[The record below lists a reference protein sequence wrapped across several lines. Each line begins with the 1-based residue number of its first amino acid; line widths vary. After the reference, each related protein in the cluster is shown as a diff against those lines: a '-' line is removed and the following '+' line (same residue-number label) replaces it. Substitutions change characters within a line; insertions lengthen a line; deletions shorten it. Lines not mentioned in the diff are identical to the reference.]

1 MLPTPPPTA
10 INDGSKLIIAITGAN
25 GMVGQ
30 GVTEK
35 ALADGHKVIA
45 LDMGPTSLRSDNKS
59 TTSQPKARGEGE
71 RDEKDEKDEKDGEER
86 YKYHQLD
93 ATDYDAYHTIVKE
106 EGCTAII
113 HLAATFNK
121 FGEDGELTSN
131 VHSHVSLH
139 SIQGH
144 YHPYPLLD
152 EWIMI
157 SIIYNRRAGGEERYS
172 YPPTYVIHH

>member
-10 INDGSKLIIAITGAN
+10 TTNDGGKLIIAITGAN

-45 LDMGPTSLRSDNKS
+45 LDIGPTSLRSNNK
-59 TTSQPKARGEGE
+59 QDGKGDEG
-71 RDEKDEKDEKDGEER
+71 R
-86 YKYHQLD
+86 YRYHQLD
-93 ATDYDAYHTIVKE
+93 ATDYQAYYDIIKE

-139 SIQGH
+139 FIHGH

-152 EWIMI
+152 GDKNHIQQEDWGRAERSCPPIYMI
-157 SIIYNRRAGGEERYS
+157 HY
-172 YPPTYVIHH
+172 

>member
-1 MLPTPPPTA
+1 LEYRNNMLPTPPPAA

-35 ALADGHKVIA
+35 ALSDGHKVIA
-45 LDMGPTSLRSDNKS
+45 LDMGPTSLRSANS
-59 TTSQPKARGEGE
+59 TISEPKARGE
-71 RDEKDEKDEKDGEER
+71 EEGGR
-86 YKYHQLD
+86 YKYYQLD
-93 ATDYDAYHTIVKE
+93 ATDYNAYYTIVKE

-131 VHSHVSLH
+131 VHSHVS
-139 SIQGH
+139 
-144 YHPYPLLD
+144 HPFHPTSLPSTSSYPL
-152 EWIMI
+152 
-157 SIIYNRRAGGEERYS
+157 A
-172 YPPTYVIHH
+172 PQ

>member
-1 MLPTPPPTA
+1 MSPTPTA
-10 INDGSKLIIAITGAN
+10 TTNEGGKLIIAITGAN

-35 ALADGHKVIA
+35 ALSDGHKVIA
-45 LDMGPTSLRSDNKS
+45 LDMGPTSLRSNNS
-59 TTSQPKARGEGE
+59 EPKAKNDGQQGKEEEEEG
-71 RDEKDEKDEKDGEER
+71 R

-93 ATDYDAYHTIVKE
+93 ATDYEAYYKIVKE

-121 FGEDGELTSN
+121 FGDDGELTSN

-139 SIQGH
+139 SV
-144 YHPYPLLD
+144 PYPPSHRTVIL
-152 EWIMI
+152 EK
-157 SIIYNRRAGGEERYS
+157 R
-172 YPPTYVIHH
+172 TYRTQNK

>member
-10 INDGSKLIIAITGAN
+10 TTTDDGGKLIIAITGAN

-45 LDMGPTSLRSDNKS
+45 LDMGPTSSRSAIKQDGK
-59 TTSQPKARGEGE
+59 GDEG
-71 RDEKDEKDEKDGEER
+71 R
-86 YKYHQLD
+86 YIYYQLD
-93 ATDYDAYHTIVKE
+93 ATDYQAYYDIVKE

-131 VHSHVSLH
+131 VHSHVS
-139 SIQGH
+139 
-144 YHPYPLLD
+144 HPFHPTSLPSASSYPLALQ
-152 EWIMI
+152 
-157 SIIYNRRAGGEERYS
+157 
-172 YPPTYVIHH
+172 

>member
-1 MLPTPPPTA
+1 MSPTPPPTA
-10 INDGSKLIIAITGAN
+10 TTNTGDGGKLIIAITGAN

-45 LDMGPTSLRSDNKS
+45 LDIGPTSLRSANK
-59 TTSQPKARGEGE
+59 QDGKGDEG
-71 RDEKDEKDEKDGEER
+71 R

-93 ATDYDAYHTIVKE
+93 ATDYQAYYDIIKQ

-131 VHSHVSLH
+131 VHSHVSPH
-139 SIQGH
+139 SI
-144 YHPYPLLD
+144 HPIPFLMSGMD
-152 EWIMI
+152 HDKHH
-157 SIIYNRRAGGEERYS
+157 
-172 YPPTYVIHH
+172 IHQ

>member
-1 MLPTPPPTA
+1 
-10 INDGSKLIIAITGAN
+10 
-25 GMVGQ
+25 MVGQ

-35 ALADGHKVIA
+35 ALSDGHKVIA
-45 LDMGPTSLRSDNKS
+45 LDMGPTSLRSHNS
-59 TTSQPKARGEGE
+59 EQKAWNDGQQGKEGN
-71 RDEKDEKDEKDGEER
+71 

-93 ATDYDAYHTIVKE
+93 ATDYESYYNIVKE

-139 SIQGH
+139 FI
-144 YHPYPLLD
+144 PYPLEYNLPSYRTGDSGD
-152 EWIMI
+152 EDISYSKQVGSVLMI
-157 SIIYNRRAGGEERYS
+157 DRLQ
-172 YPPTYVIHH
+172 

>member
-1 MLPTPPPTA
+1 
-10 INDGSKLIIAITGAN
+10 LIIAITGAN

-35 ALADGHKVIA
+35 ALSDGHKVIA
-45 LDMGPTSLRSDNKS
+45 LDMGPTSLRSANS
-59 TTSQPKARGEGE
+59 RIPEPKARGEGE
-71 RDEKDEKDEKDGEER
+71 RDEKDGQGR
-86 YKYHQLD
+86 YKYYQLD
-93 ATDYDAYHTIVKE
+93 ATDYQAYYDIVKE

-144 YHPYPLLD
+144 YHLYPLNA
-152 EWIMI
+152 WIMI
-157 SIIYNRRAGGEERYS
+157 SITYINSRGEKS
-172 YPPTYVIHH
+172 YPPLTCFITDYRSSTTKTLQCHGIPLK

>member
-35 ALADGHKVIA
+35 ALSDGHKVIA
-45 LDMGPTSLRSDNKS
+45 LDMGPTSLRSANS
-59 TTSQPKARGEGE
+59 TISEPGARGE
-71 RDEKDEKDEKDGEER
+71 EEGGR
-86 YKYHQLD
+86 YKYYQLD
-93 ATDYDAYHTIVKE
+93 ATDYQAYYDIVKE

-131 VHSHVSLH
+131 VHSHVSPH
-139 SIQGH
+139 SIFH
-144 YHPYPLLD
+144 ITTPYPLN
-152 EWIMI
+152 EWSGSRYA
-157 SIIYNRRAGGEERYS
+157 SIQQKDWGRAERS
-172 YPPTYVIHH
+172 CPPTT